1 MHRLLSAALALAGTL
16 VASALPLAAPAQPAT
31 PAAAASPAVSPA
43 APAAL
48 APPRADK
55 RPHVVRSPHGNRV
68 DEYYWLR
75 DDDPKAKRPDVM
87 AYLEA
92 ENAYAASRMAPWL
105 PLRSKLVAEM
115 RSRIQEADDS
125 VPSYDRG
132 WWYWERFETGGE
144 YPISMRQRGTPER
157 MDPDAAPEVLLDQP
171 RMARGSAYFAVGGMA
186 VSPDGQWLAWAEDRV
201 GRRVHTLRIKNLV
214 TGEVLPDVTTGVLE
228 SLAWA
233 NDNRTLFYI
242 RQDPV
247 LLQSGPVW
255 RHVRGTD
262 ASRDRLVYEEKD
274 KTQMVGIGRS
284 SSGRYLLVT
293 VGGFDTSETLAV
305 PADAPA
311 TRPRVVLQRKPR
323 VRHQADHLDGRWLV
337 QTNEGAPNFRLVSAP
352 EAAPED
358 RARWRTIVPGR
369 RDAALEGFSALDA
382 GIAYEERVN
391 ADTRVRWIPRG
402 GTHAQARTVF
412 EAPAT
417 SVSLLPARDAGAAH
431 VGYFVSS
438 LVSPPRI
445 FDHHVQSGRNILRK
459 QRTVRGYEEPLYET
473 RRLWITARD
482 GAQVPVSLAWR
493 RDRAGPDGTAPLY
506 IEGYGAYGYA
516 YAASFSGTRVS
527 LLDRGFVVAIAHVR
541 GGSELGQAWYEA
553 GRLLHKRNTFHDFI
567 DVTDGLLAQRW
578 GAPDKVFATGGSA
591 GGLLMGAVANLA
603 GMKYRAM
610 ALHVP
615 FVDAL
620 TTMLD
625 ETIPLTVNEW
635 AQWGDPRRKKD
646 HDNILSYSPYD
657 NLRAQPYPAM
667 LVTTGL
673 WDSQVQYYEPAKYVA
688 RLRERKT
695 NDTELLLHTNLQA
708 GHGGFSGRLESLED
722 VAREY
727 AFFLAQLGIRE

>member
-1 MHRLLSAALALAGTL
+1 MQ
-16 VASALPLAAPAQPAT
+16 VAS
-31 PAAAASPAVSPA
+31 
-43 APAAL
+43 
-48 APPRADK
+48 PPRAEK
-55 RPHVVRSPHGNRV
+55 KPFVVRSPHGNRV

-75 DDDPKAKRPDVM
+75 DDDPQRKRPEVM

-92 ENAYAASRMAPWL
+92 ENAYTAARMAPL
-105 PLRSKLVAEM
+105 QGLQARLVAEM
-115 RSRIQEADDS
+115 RSRMPESDDT
-125 VPSYDRG
+125 VPAYENG
-132 WWYWERFETGGE
+132 WWYWSRFEAGAE
-144 YPISMRQRGTPER
+144 YPLSMRQRGTPER
-157 MDPDAAPEVLLDQP
+157 MNPDAQPEVLLDQP
-171 RMARGSAYFAVGGMA
+171 RIARGSAYFAVGGMA
-186 VSPDGQWLAWAEDRV
+186 VSPDGQWLAWAEDRG
-201 GRRVHTLRIKNLV
+201 GRRVHTLRIKNLA

-255 RHVRGTD
+255 RHERGTD
-262 ASRDRLVYEEKD
+262 SSQDRLVYEEQD
-274 KTQMVGIGRS
+274 KTQFVGIGRS
-284 SSGRYLLVT
+284 ASGKYLLVT
-293 VGGFDTSETLAV
+293 VGGFDTSETLVV

-311 TRPRVVLQRKPR
+311 TRPRVVLRRKPQ
-323 VRHQADHLDGRWLV
+323 VRHQADHLDGRWIV
-337 QTNEGAPNFRLVSAP
+337 QTNERAANFRLVSAP

-358 RARWRTIVPGR
+358 RTRWVTLVPGR
-369 RDAALEGFSALDA
+369 RDAALESFSLLER

-402 GTHAQARTVF
+402 QAHAQARTIF

-417 SVSLLPARDAGAAH
+417 VVSLVPARDAKAAH
-431 VGYFVSS
+431 VGYLVTS
-438 LVSPPRI
+438 LVAPRRS
-445 FDHHVQSGRNILRK
+445 FEFHVDSGRHELRK
-459 QRTVRGYEEPLYET
+459 QRQVSGYDERLYET

-482 GAQVPVSLAWR
+482 GARVPVSLAWR
-493 RDRAGPDGTAPLY
+493 RDRARPDGTAPLY
-506 IEGYGAYGYA
+506 IEGYGAYGFA
-516 YAASFSGTRVS
+516 YAPTFDGARVS

-541 GGSELGQAWYEA
+541 GGSDLGQAWYEA
-553 GRLLHKRNTFHDFI
+553 GRLLNKRNTFHDFI

-578 GAPDKVFATGGSA
+578 GAADKVFATGGSA

-635 AQWGDPRRKKD
+635 SQWGDPRGRKAYSY
-646 HDNILSYSPYD
+646 ILSYSPYD
-657 NLRAQPYPAM
+657 NLRARPYPAM

-673 WDSQVQYYEPAKYVA
+673 WDSQVPYWEPAKYVA
-688 RLRERKT
+688 RLRERKN
-695 NDTELLLHTNLQA
+695 NDTELLLYTNQQA
-708 GHGGFSGRLESLED
+708 GHGGKSGRFEALED

-727 AFFLAQLGIRE
+727 AFFLGQLGLAE

>member
-1 MHRLLSAALALAGTL
+1 MPAFAVAVLAPLAALALHVLPAVAG
-16 VASALPLAAPAQPAT
+16 AQAT
-31 PAAAASPAVSPA
+31 AVQSAAAPAVSP
-43 APAAL
+43 
-48 APPRADK
+48 PRAAK
-55 RPHVVRSPHGNRV
+55 KPFTIKSPHGNRV

-75 DDDPKAKRPDVM
+75 DDDPKAKRPEVM

-92 ENAYAASRMAPWL
+92 ENAYAAGRMAPWRD
-105 PLRSKLVAEM
+105 LRARLVAEM
-115 RSRIQEADDS
+115 RSRMQEADDS
-125 VPSYDRG
+125 VPVYDNG
-132 WWYWERFETGGE
+132 WWYWDRFEAGGE

-157 MDPDAAPEVLLDQP
+157 MDPDAPPQVLLDQP
-171 RMARGSAYFAVGGMA
+171 RMAQGGAYFSVGGMA

-228 SLAWA
+228 GLAWA

-262 ASRDRLVYEEKD
+262 ASRDRLVYREQD
-274 KTQMVGIGRS
+274 KTQFVGIGRS
-284 SSGRYLLVT
+284 ASGRYLLIT

-311 TRPRVVLQRKPR
+311 ARPRVVLQRKPR
-323 VRHQADHLDGRWLV
+323 VRHQADHLGGRWIV

-352 EAAPED
+352 EATPED
-358 RARWRTIVPGR
+358 RARWVTLVPGR
-369 RDAALEGFSALDA
+369 RDAALESFSALES

-402 GTHAQARTVF
+402 GTHAQARTIF
-412 EAPAT
+412 EAPA
-417 SVSLLPARDAGAAH
+417 SVVSLMPARDPKAAH
-431 VGYFVSS
+431 VGYLVSS
-438 LVSPPRI
+438 LVSPSRT
-445 FDHHVQSGRNILRK
+445 FDHHVDTSRSILRK
-459 QRTVRGYEEPLYET
+459 QRVVPGYDERLYET
-473 RRLWITARD
+473 RRVWIAARD
-482 GAQVPVSLAWR
+482 GARVPVSLAWR

-506 IEGYGAYGYA
+506 IEGYGSYGAAYPPN
-516 YAASFSGTRVS
+516 FSGNRIS
-527 LLDRGFVVAIAHVR
+527 LLDRGFVMAIAHVR

-553 GRLLHKRNTFHDFI
+553 GRLLNKRNTFHDFV

-578 GAPDKVFATGGSA
+578 GAPDKVFASGASA

-635 AQWGDPRRKKD
+635 TQWGDPRRKRA
-646 HDNILSYSPYD
+646 HDYILSYSPYD

-673 WDSQVQYYEPAKYVA
+673 WDSQVAYWEPAKYVA

-695 NDTELLLHTNLQA
+695 NDTELLLHTNMQA

-727 AFFLAQLGIRE
+727 AFFLAQLGIKE